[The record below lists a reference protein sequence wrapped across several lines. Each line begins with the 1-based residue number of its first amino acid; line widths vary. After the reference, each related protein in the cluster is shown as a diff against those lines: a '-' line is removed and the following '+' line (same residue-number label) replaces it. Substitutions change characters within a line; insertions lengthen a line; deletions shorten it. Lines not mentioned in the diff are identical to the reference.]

1 MGKLEDIFDK
11 KTKRIFGMLK
21 KSRIYQYLDGKIL
34 ALKFGESWDRYGSDR
49 SFAKRMYNSYEDYQ
63 KHQSAKLNRI
73 DAADLSAY
81 DTRYREVLRERL
93 IKTGLLHTG
102 MSVLCL
108 GARIGTEVK
117 SFIDIGC
124 FAVGIDLNP
133 GEDNRYTVYGDFHDI
148 QFADASIDVVFTN
161 SLDHAFDIKKVMN
174 EVTRI
179 LKPGG
184 LFIVEAIKGSEE
196 DMLPDFYA
204 SFWWGRIDYLVRFIE
219 DWRFNLVQRSPY
231 EILWSGEQLCFEMK
245 NESQIATGIGE

>member
-1 MGKLEDIFDK
+1 MNIVGKLEDIFDK

-124 FAVGIDLNP
+124 FNIKSHTITADFPVCWKPVNLALRESICGKNQK
-133 GEDNRYTVYGDFHDI
+133 GEHYY
-148 QFADASIDVVFTN
+148 
-161 SLDHAFDIKKVMN
+161 
-174 EVTRI
+174 
-179 LKPGG
+179 
-184 LFIVEAIKGSEE
+184 
-196 DMLPDFYA
+196 
-204 SFWWGRIDYLVRFIE
+204 
-219 DWRFNLVQRSPY
+219 
-231 EILWSGEQLCFEMK
+231 
-245 NESQIATGIGE
+245 